1 VGIVVRTKDVH
12 HEADEAMVCRKWEQ
26 DFVDKKNMLE
36 IVDDTF
42 TVEEVHGDGKEVPA
56 EGSGKREIS
65 LLARNLGN
73 CNDFF
78 KGYDL
83 DGGDNHQD
91 IDMTSEHSTEEAAN
105 HGQSPYRPCNESGLF
120 LLIFRGLLNFVAPD
134 NCSISLVI
142 LVSRRAS
149 GLRGS
154 FAVVSGRA
162 LASMMFDSVAVAVAV
177 AIGTV
182 LEFDAPL
189 FRHGCLRRVR
199 TKRSPNV

>member
-1 VGIVVRTKDVH
+1 MVRTKDVH

-134 NCSISLVI
+134 NCSISPAI
-142 LVSRRAS
+142 LFPHGTARLRRSFAIVSRRA
-149 GLRGS
+149 LT
-154 FAVVSGRA
+154 
-162 LASMMFDSVAVAVAV
+162 SMMFDSVAV